1 MKITKKRSVI
11 ETVKERFG
19 LEEAYADITPVPPT
33 VDRLDVMLTYNQ
45 LISNDRSIS
54 PILERAKK
62 TEKESMII
70 ALFFLFRI
78 LYHQVLKIQC
88 GDVNQK
94 NFNRVLYLMKQNVI
108 HDLIMTAISYY

>member
-62 TEKESMII
+62 VEKAESMFFII
-70 ALFFLFRI
+70 ALWFFCRI
-78 LYHQVLKIQC
+78 LYNQVLKI
-88 GDVNQK
+88 
-94 NFNRVLYLMKQNVI
+94 
-108 HDLIMTAISYY
+108 